1 MNFSAL
7 LAAYF
12 EDLRVKNWSE
22 ATINRRQHS
31 LNRFCV
37 WLQDRSVERIDAVT
51 PDLIAAYQRNL
62 YYQGNLRT
70 KKPLRSATQASY
82 LSAVAHWLQW
92 CCLRGHLAFNPAV
105 GLELPKEEVRLPMN
119 YLTVEEVESLINQTD
134 TTQEIG
140 IRDRAILEILY
151 SSAIRRNELLAL
163 GLYDIDRSR
172 RLLMIRQGKG
182 KRDRVVPIGLR
193 ALQWLEKYLLE
204 VRPWLMAG
212 NGRKRLGN
220 KPEESDRIF
229 LGTTGKPISPV
240 QLSQL
245 VRGYLESAEIK
256 KSGACHVLRHT
267 AATLMLENGADLRS
281 LQTLLGHASLNTTQ
295 VYTHITIDRLRQVHD
310 ATHPAKPDQRPEA

>member
-1 MNFSAL
+1 
-7 LAAYF
+7 
-12 EDLRVKNWSE
+12 
-22 ATINRRQHS
+22 
-31 LNRFCV
+31 
-37 WLQDRSVERIDAVT
+37 
-51 PDLIAAYQRNL
+51 
-62 YYQGNLRT
+62 
-70 KKPLRSATQASY
+70 
-82 LSAVAHWLQW
+82 
-92 CCLRGHLAFNPAV
+92 
-105 GLELPKEEVRLPMN
+105 MN

-182 KRDRVVPIGLR
+182 KRDRVVPIGVR
-193 ALQWLEKYLLE
+193 ALEWLEKYLLE

-212 NGRKRLGN
+212 NGRKKLG
-220 KPEESDRIF
+220 PMPDESDRIF

-245 VRGYLESAEIK
+245 VRGYLESAEIN

-295 VYTHITIDRLRQVHD
+295 VYTHVTIDRLRQVHD
-310 ATHPAKPDQRPEA
+310 ATHPAKPDQRPK

>member
-1 MNFSAL
+1 
-7 LAAYF
+7 
-12 EDLRVKNWSE
+12 
-22 ATINRRQHS
+22 
-31 LNRFCV
+31 
-37 WLQDRSVERIDAVT
+37 LQ
-51 PDLIAAYQRNL
+51 
-62 YYQGNLRT
+62 
-70 KKPLRSATQASY
+70 
-82 LSAVAHWLQW
+82 
-92 CCLRGHLAFNPAV
+92 GHLAFNPAV

-119 YLTVEEVESLINQTD
+119 YLTVEEVELLINQTD

-182 KRDRVVPIGLR
+182 KRDRVVPLGVR
-193 ALQWLEKYLLE
+193 ALEWLEKYLLQ

-212 NGRKRLGN
+212 NGRKKLG
-220 KPEESDRIF
+220 PMPDESDRIF
-229 LGTTGKPISPV
+229 LGATGKPISPV

-295 VYTHITIDRLRQVHD
+295 VYTHVTIDRLRQVHD
-310 ATHPAKPDQRPEA
+310 ATHPAKPDQRPK

>member
-1 MNFSAL
+1 
-7 LAAYF
+7 
-12 EDLRVKNWSE
+12 
-22 ATINRRQHS
+22 
-31 LNRFCV
+31 
-37 WLQDRSVERIDAVT
+37 
-51 PDLIAAYQRNL
+51 
-62 YYQGNLRT
+62 
-70 KKPLRSATQASY
+70 
-82 LSAVAHWLQW
+82 
-92 CCLRGHLAFNPAV
+92 
-105 GLELPKEEVRLPMN
+105 MN

-182 KRDRVVPIGLR
+182 KQDRVVPIGVR
-193 ALQWLEKYLLE
+193 ALEWLEKYLLQ
-204 VRPWLMAG
+204 VRPWLLAG
-212 NGRKRLGN
+212 NGRKKLGN
-220 KPEESDRIF
+220 KPEESDCIF
-229 LGTTGKPISPV
+229 LGATGKPISPV

-245 VRGYLESAEIK
+245 VRGYIKSAEIK

-310 ATHPAKPDQRPEA
+310 ATHPAKPDQRPK

>member
-1 MNFSAL
+1 
-7 LAAYF
+7 
-12 EDLRVKNWSE
+12 
-22 ATINRRQHS
+22 
-31 LNRFCV
+31 
-37 WLQDRSVERIDAVT
+37 
-51 PDLIAAYQRNL
+51 
-62 YYQGNLRT
+62 
-70 KKPLRSATQASY
+70 
-82 LSAVAHWLQW
+82 
-92 CCLRGHLAFNPAV
+92 
-105 GLELPKEEVRLPMN
+105 LELPKEEVRLPMN

-204 VRPWLMAG
+204 VRPWLLAG
-212 NGRKRLGN
+212 NGRKKLGN

-245 VRGYLESAEIK
+245 VRGYIKSAEIH

-310 ATHPAKPDQRPEA
+310 ATHPAKPDQRPE

>member
-1 MNFSAL
+1 
-7 LAAYF
+7 
-12 EDLRVKNWSE
+12 
-22 ATINRRQHS
+22 
-31 LNRFCV
+31 
-37 WLQDRSVERIDAVT
+37 
-51 PDLIAAYQRNL
+51 
-62 YYQGNLRT
+62 
-70 KKPLRSATQASY
+70 
-82 LSAVAHWLQW
+82 
-92 CCLRGHLAFNPAV
+92 
-105 GLELPKEEVRLPMN
+105 MN

-212 NGRKRLGN
+212 HGRKKLGPM
-220 KPEESDRIF
+220 PEERDRIF
-229 LGTTGKPISPV
+229 LGATGKPISPV

-245 VRGYLESAEIK
+245 VRGYLESAEIN

-295 VYTHITIDRLRQVHD
+295 IYTHITIDRLRQVHD
-310 ATHPAKPDQRPEA
+310 ATHPAKPDQRPK